1 MNYRVS
7 ISSRLSNR
15 YIQFNQCSIYCFILP
30 SCFNKKTT
38 STRRWHQQEGD
49 VNKKTTWWTSKATQR
64 TTSSS
69 TDHQRHAFRLR
80 LVRLVTM
87 YEARERIL
95 PPPSHLKFSGFRNF
109 WRTHNKVRLFKIQDL
124 DRSASSL
131 QPGIFFYL
139 NWGSIAFVVLEFDE
153 RLRSSW
159 YSLTKEGGEN
169 PFPRLV
175 HPWAFPFNVL
185 SADLLSA
192 WDAECQL
199 DGRMKLVP
207 GRDFRRGWI
216 RPKLIAHLSRLNGK
230 AHETIYL

>member
-30 SCFNKKTT
+30 SCFNKKTTSTRRRRQQEDDVNKKTTSTRRRRQQEDDVNKKTT

-80 LVRLVTM
+80 LVRLVSM

-131 QPGIFFYL
+131 QPGIFFL
-139 NWGSIAFVVLEFDE
+139 
-153 RLRSSW
+153 
-159 YSLTKEGGEN
+159 
-169 PFPRLV
+169 P
-175 HPWAFPFNVL
+175 
-185 SADLLSA
+185 
-192 WDAECQL
+192 
-199 DGRMKLVP
+199 
-207 GRDFRRGWI
+207 
-216 RPKLIAHLSRLNGK
+216 
-230 AHETIYL
+230 

>member
-1 MNYRVS
+1 MIIWVVEQRDQEYASFDFLLWSLDILWSYHRLNLVELALCMYSVVNNFHSIRLALWTTEFQYLLDLVIDIFNSINAQSIASSCLLVS
-7 ISSRLSNR
+7 TRR
-15 YIQFNQCSIYCFILP
+15 RRQQEDDV
-30 SCFNKKTT
+30 NKKTT

-80 LVRLVTM
+80 LVRIVTM

-131 QPGIFFYL
+131 QPGIFFL
-139 NWGSIAFVVLEFDE
+139 
-153 RLRSSW
+153 
-159 YSLTKEGGEN
+159 
-169 PFPRLV
+169 P
-175 HPWAFPFNVL
+175 
-185 SADLLSA
+185 
-192 WDAECQL
+192 
-199 DGRMKLVP
+199 
-207 GRDFRRGWI
+207 
-216 RPKLIAHLSRLNGK
+216 
-230 AHETIYL
+230 